1 MDRLLILRVFLY
13 CQVLVLHCDSSRRYG
28 AGAHCGSRGMPSI
41 RFAWNP
47 LLVDLRREVCPGARW
62 QKQGRC
68 WIMND
73 GEAQRFVRAAQ
84 ARLDFQRSQARLRID
99 DITWVFGFARG
110 APYPLVSTSEKSKP
124 AALVAPHP

>member
-13 CQVLVLHCDSSRRYG
+13 CQDFGLAQRFLEEVRCRCPLRIAR
-28 AGAHCGSRGMPSI
+28 MPSI

-84 ARLDFQRSQARLRID
+84 AGLDFQRSQARLRID

>member
-1 MDRLLILRVFLY
+1 
-13 CQVLVLHCDSSRRYG
+13 
-28 AGAHCGSRGMPSI
+28 MPAI

-73 GEAQRFVRAAQ
+73 AEAQRFVRAAQ
-84 ARLDFQRSQARLRID
+84 ARLDFRRSQAQLRIGMPDSDRTEPFYLIVADHDRGVFSVVGPMTD
-99 DITWVFGFARG
+99 DRPWESAARY
-110 APYPLVSTSEKSKP
+110 ARPRS
-124 AALVAPHP
+124 